1 MKRFL
6 RKTLSLL
13 RKTIRGIGLRNKI
26 VFLALC
32 LSVECRSLGWVW
44 GKILKCFSCGGKLS
58 VNGIHP
64 ATGKSFSMEIRTGNF
79 ADSFIFWEFISGG
92 FYKPPAFAESIVDCG
107 ANIGFFAVHAGLL
120 FPNAKMVCYEPDE
133 ANYQMLKRNLQ
144 MNRIQA
150 DCRMRG
156 VWSSDFSGFF
166 HPRES
171 FDGFIS
177 EEPSLY
183 PVVCELPKIPA
194 KSWLKLD
201 VEGAEYEVLP
211 AVLDGDSWP
220 SHISMEVHDFHN
232 RGGVI
237 RDLLVQ
243 KGYQLQIVTDGSSQ
257 PPFAEITGRTNCNR
271 NQ

>member
-1 MKRFL
+1 MKKFL
-6 RKTLSLL
+6 RQILSLL
-13 RKTIRGIGLRNKI
+13 RKTNRGNGLRNKI

-32 LSVECRSLGWVW
+32 LSVECRSLGWAW
-44 GKILKCFSCGGKLS
+44 GKILECFSREGKLS
-58 VNGIHP
+58 LSGFHP
-64 ATGKSFSMEIRTGNF
+64 ATGKCFSMEIRTGNF
-79 ADSFIFWEFISGG
+79 ADAFIFWEFISGG
-92 FYKPPAFAESIVDCG
+92 FYEPPDFAENIVDCG

-133 ANYQMLKRNLQ
+133 TNYQMLKSNLQ
-144 MNRIQA
+144 RNGIQA
-150 DCRMRG
+150 DCRLRG

-166 HPRES
+166 HSRES

-177 EEPSLY
+177 KEPSRY
-183 PVVCELPKIPA
+183 PVICELPKIPA
-194 KSWLKLD
+194 NTWLKLD

-211 AVLDGDSWP
+211 AVLEGETLP
-220 SHISMEVHDFHN
+220 SHISMEVHDFYN

-237 RDLLVQ
+237 RDLLVH

-257 PPFAEITGRTNCNR
+257 PPFAEITGRKNCNR